1 MHVSLE
7 HASLQGTVLNMR
19 LPTHRTFTLTS
30 LLALLTLLQATG
42 LYLFLKGFLLTR
54 QTLDLPPLP
63 HDSLSTHFDKVILVI
78 IDALRFDFAV
88 STDQKQEHDYY
99 RNQLPVFERLLAQQP
114 SSSLLFQFRADPP
127 TTTMQRVK
135 GLMTGSLPTFI
146 DAGSNFASS
155 AVNEDHLLRQMR
167 TRYDD
172 FYFMGDDT
180 WVNLY
185 PDIFEANKTFESD
198 SFKMFDLDT
207 VDNRILEHLWPTLD
221 QEQWQVAIAHF
232 LGVDHCGHTFGPS
245 HPNMATKLTQMN
257 HVIEQL
263 VDRVDDKTLLVV
275 MGDHGMSVEG
285 DHGGESVEELISTLF
300 MYSNRPLTNTR
311 MKDFYRQIH
320 QSRADQLGYN
330 MREIQERLHYDP
342 STYPIVSQI
351 HLVPTLA
358 YMLGVPIP
366 FGNLGA
372 LIPDVLIHSDDDTLQ
387 HMTQAFR
394 HNAHQVRHYL
404 EQYSAHTGHPGFS
417 ADALNP
423 IYEHLVIA
431 EQNEATGD
439 FENAIFEYDRFL
451 TSTIKYCQAIWA
463 QFDVGSMIVG
473 ISILVVTTCSSVYL
487 SFVSQPSLSL
497 HRAFIVAASTLFV
510 STSVAIVALKDDI
523 RSHGWFEKMS
533 QMDGVLALVMMIC
546 AAVLLF
552 SIKDQRHSSFPCTWI
567 IVLLGVIIHALTLG
581 SNSFVVW
588 EDRMTRFIAATLC
601 VWWAICTR
609 QLGAP
614 LLVMVWIR
622 FTGLAGQCR
631 EEQFPYCQYLHSMSF
646 TADHP
651 TAMLAYITFN
661 ALLIS
666 YVLPRVFK
674 RRSSLNN
681 SWQQWMYQAILC
693 VVFVKQIQ
701 ELYESS
707 GNSIPLPWWLLKILN
722 VYLPRMV
729 YFFSMVM
736 LLRARSSWWSFMSV
750 WSATLAML
758 QRPLASTIMLT
769 VPAIVELL
777 TTSSSSSAD
786 SIVRLALMHVIGQHL
801 FFVTGHQATFTSLPW
816 KAAFIG
822 FDDMNYY
829 GGAILVG
836 LSTLAGPLMAW
847 ISWPLLVSDTR
858 HQLSLYMLMIMQ
870 LIPTCLSALFVLVLR
885 RHLMTWK
892 IFAPRFLLQALL
904 GIGSHIAVILC
915 AWFSPIQ
922 TTT

>member
-1 MHVSLE
+1 
-7 HASLQGTVLNMR
+7 MR
-19 LPTHRTFTLTS
+19 LPTDRRFTLTS
-30 LLALLTLLQATG
+30 LLVVLTLLQTTG

-54 QTLDLPPLP
+54 QTLDLPTLP
-63 HDSLSTHFDKVILVI
+63 NESASTHFDRVILII

-88 STDQKQEHDYY
+88 STDQKQENEYY

-185 PDIFEANKTFESD
+185 PEIFEPNKTFESD

-207 VDNRILEHLWPTLD
+207 VDNRILEHLWPTVD
-221 QEQWQVAIAHF
+221 QDQWQVAIAHF

-245 HPNMATKLTQMN
+245 HPNMATKLSQMN
-257 HVIEQL
+257 NVIEQL
-263 VDRVDDKTLLVV
+263 VDRVVDDKTLLVV

-300 MYSNRPLTNTR
+300 MYSGRPITDTR
-311 MKDFYRQIH
+311 MKDFYRHIH

-330 MREIQERLHYDP
+330 MHEIQERLHYDP

-372 LIPDVLIHSDDDTLQ
+372 LIPDVVMMPNDSSLQ
-387 HMTQAFR
+387 HMTHAFR
-394 HNAHQVRHYL
+394 HNARQVRHYL

-417 ADALNP
+417 ADALTP
-423 IYEHLVIA
+423 MYEHLANA
-431 EQNEATGD
+431 ENHEATGD
-439 FENAIFEYDRFL
+439 LENAIYEYDRFL
-451 TSTIKYCQAIWA
+451 TTTIKYCQAIWA
-463 QFDVGSMIVG
+463 QFDVGSMAVG

-487 SFVSQPSLSL
+487 SFVSEPSLSL
-497 HRAFIVAASTLFV
+497 LRASIVAVSTLLV
-510 STSVAIVALKDDI
+510 SSSVAIVALKDDI

-533 QMDGVLALVMMIC
+533 QMDGMLALIMMAC

-552 SIKDQRHSSFPCTWI
+552 GIKDHHHHSIFTPTTWI
-567 IVLLGVIIHALTLG
+567 LVLLGVIVHALTLG

-601 VWWAICTR
+601 IAWAICSR
-609 QLGAP
+609 QIGAP
-614 LLVMVWIR
+614 LFVLGWIR
-622 FTGLAGQCR
+622 LTGLAGQCR
-631 EEQFPYCQYLHSMSF
+631 EEQFPYCRYLHSMSF

-651 TAMLAYITFN
+651 AAMLEYATFN
-661 ALLIS
+661 AVLIF
-666 YVLPRVFK
+666 YVLPRLFK
-674 RRSSLNN
+674 RRSHSK
-681 SWQQWMYQAILC
+681 SWQQQWMYQAVLC
-693 VVFVKQIQ
+693 VVFVRQLQ

-707 GNSIPLPWWLLKILN
+707 GNSPSLPWWLSKLLN

-729 YFFSMVM
+729 YLLSMVV
-736 LLRARSSWWSFMSV
+736 LLRARNSWWSFMAI

-769 VPAIVELL
+769 VPGIVDLL
-777 TTSSSSSAD
+777 TTSTASGAD
-786 SIVRLALMHVIGQHL
+786 SIVRLVLMHTIGQHL

-829 GGAILVG
+829 GGATLVG
-836 LSTLAGPLMAW
+836 LSTLAGPLIAW
-847 ISWPLLVSDTR
+847 ISWPLLVSNTR
-858 HQLSLYMLMIMQ
+858 HTRPQQQQQLPLYMLMIMQ
-870 LIPTCLSALFVLVLR
+870 LVPTCLSALFVLVLR

-904 GIGSHIAVILC
+904 GVGSHIAVILC
-915 AWFSPIQ
+915 AWFSPIK